1 MILYVSILLCF
12 IFVDCTL
19 GTIHNVN
26 PGDVEDFITKLEIAA
41 DYDTILLPP
50 GDYFFERAL
59 GDFYFEN
66 IGDLCNYLPQSS
78 DHPNL
83 LIRGTGSERSDTKLV
98 SARFDGCGR
107 FMVVENLTVYSI
119 DPYSLGSVAQ
129 DDNEGGVIFRNV
141 HVRVH
146 NVFKQGAEYTRV
158 YAFFIMVC
166 RIGILYSK
174 IEVSPPVP
182 SIGDNVGLRDESY
195 GVAVMESE
203 FEGFNVAI
211 LTPKSVGRKR
221 RVTTKSTKSSKAERS
236 RKLQSNGCDETCII
250 NKNYKFSK
258 NEFTRNNQGILAPT
272 ELLEALSPN
281 TPVST
286 SPSTIRNF
294 IDILRFRQ
302 YRTYDGPYII
312 CEIKFKKITVAG
324 ETSIYQVPSAYPEP
338 PDGVFSAQ
346 EPQYYQIDSTAKYK
360 GKLTVKFDKATVDSK
375 FISSPNIVVKLHDGN
390 SWNSLNL
397 VEQGQWYK
405 FKVSKKQLKSVIAFL
420 DDSGGGG
427 RKWPE

>member
-1 MILYVSILLCF
+1 MILYVSILFCF

-26 PGDVEDFITKLEIAA
+26 PGEPEDFITKLEIAA

-50 GDYFFERAL
+50 GDYFFERAVTNDL
-59 GDFYFEN
+59 GDDSYEN

-83 LIRGTGSERSDTKLV
+83 LIRGTGSDRSDTKLV

-107 FMVVENLTVYSI
+107 FMVVENLSLYNI
-119 DPYSLGSVAQ
+119 DPYTLGSVAQ
-129 DDNEGGVIFRNV
+129 DDNEGGVIFRDV

-146 NVFKQGAEYTRV
+146 NNFKEQEYTRV
-158 YAFFIMVC
+158 YAFFIMIC

-174 IEVSPPVP
+174 IEISPPVP
-182 SIGDNVGLRDESY
+182 GVGNNVGLRDEGY
-195 GVAVMESE
+195 GVVVMESE
-203 FEGFNVAI
+203 FEGFNAAI
-211 LTPKSVGRKR
+211 LTPKSGARKR
-221 RVTTKSTKSSKAERS
+221 RVATKSTKVSKAERS
-236 RKLQSNGCDETCII
+236 RKLKSNDCDETCIT
-250 NKNYKFSK
+250 NRNYKYSK
-258 NEFTRNNQGILAPT
+258 NEFTRNNIDYAVST
-272 ELLEALSPN
+272 ELLEALSLN

-302 YRTYDGPYII
+302 YFGYDGPYII
-312 CEIKFKKITVAG
+312 CKIKFKKVTVAG

-338 PDGVFSAQ
+338 PDGVISAQ
-346 EPQYYQIDSTAKYK
+346 EPQYYQIDSTAEYK
-360 GKLTVKFDKATVDSK
+360 GELTVYFDKATIDSK
-375 FISSPNIVVKLHDGN
+375 FVSSPNIVVKFHNGN
-390 SWNSLNL
+390 SWKSVKL

-405 FKVSKKQLKSVIAFL
+405 FKVSKKKLESVIAFF
-420 DDSGGGG
+420 DDSDDGT
-427 RKWPE
+427 

>member
-1 MILYVSILLCF
+1 MILYVSILFCF

-50 GDYFFERAL
+50 GDYFF
-59 GDFYFEN
+59 DNYYEN
-66 IGDLCNYLPQSS
+66 VGDLCNYLPQSS

-107 FMVVENLTVYSI
+107 FMVVENLSLYSI
-119 DPYSLGSVAQ
+119 DPYRLGSVAQ
-129 DDNEGGVIFRNV
+129 DDTEGGIIFRNV

-146 NVFKQGAEYTRV
+146 NTLRQGAEYTRV
-158 YAFFIMVC
+158 YAFFIMIC

-182 SIGDNVGLRDESY
+182 SIGDNVGLRDEST
-195 GVAVMESE
+195 GVVVMESE

-211 LTPKSVGRKR
+211 LTPKSDARKR
-221 RVTTKSTKSSKAERS
+221 RVATKSTKVSKAERS
-236 RKLQSNGCDETCII
+236 RKLISNDCDETCIT
-250 NKNYKFSK
+250 NRNYKFSK
-258 NEFTRNNQGILAPT
+258 NEFTRNNQGILANT
-272 ELLEALSPN
+272 GLLEALSPN

-302 YRTYDGPYII
+302 YRDYDGPYII
-312 CEIKFKKITVAG
+312 CKIKFKKVTVAG

-338 PDGVFSAQ
+338 PDGVLSAQ

-360 GKLTVKFDKATVDSK
+360 GKLTVSFDKATIDSK
-375 FISSPNIVVKLHDGN
+375 FASSPNIVVKLHNGN
-390 SWNSLNL
+390 SWKAVDLA
-397 VEQGQWYK
+397 EQGQWYK
-405 FKVSKKQLKSVIAFL
+405 FKVSKKKLKSVIAFF
-420 DDSGGGG
+420 DDV
-427 RKWPE
+427 